1 MKIEKGIYFVTGIDT
16 NIGKSVATGW
26 IAAQLQ
32 QQGVDVMTQKM
43 IQTGNETVSEDIE
56 LHRKMMGMELTDE
69 DKAGTTCPIIFTY
82 PASPHLAAKIDNRTV
97 DTSLITTATQQL
109 AARHDVLLLEGA
121 GGAMVPLTPSLLTID
136 YVAPLGYPT
145 IVVTSG
151 RLGSINHTILTIE
164 AILHRGLPLYM
175 VVYNRYPSTDKL
187 IEDDTLLY
195 LESYLQQVAPMAQLV
210 VMDEVANLF

>member
-1 MKIEKGIYFVTGIDT
+1 MKIEKGVYFVTGIDT

-56 LHRKMMGMELTDE
+56 LHRKMMGIELTDE

-97 DTSLITTATQQL
+97 DTSLITTATKQL
-109 AARHDVLLLEGA
+109 AAQHDVLLLEGA

-136 YVAPLGYPT
+136 YVAALGYPT

-175 VVYNRYPSTDKL
+175 VVYNRNPSTDKL

-210 VMDEVANLF
+210 VMDEIAL